1 MYLCIYYRSH
11 NVFLRTK
18 NISGDMKN
26 LTTMCCPHKKGLGV
40 WTTGRFNFVLTL
52 LCEMLTIYDFEKI
65 RTCLYFLWLFV
76 AFRLKYFM
84 SLEYIFEI

>member
-1 MYLCIYYRSH
+1 MCLCIYYCSH
-11 NVFLRTK
+11 NVFLHTK
-18 NISGDMKN
+18 NISRYMKN

-65 RTCLYFLWLFV
+65 CVSISYGCLLHLG
-76 AFRLKYFM
+76 L
-84 SLEYIFEI
+84 SIL